1 MTKDRVRVSPNK
13 EIGVLPPGPI
23 NNNNLF
29 IIVKSQDAQLN
40 QSDISLTSPKVI
52 KTRKLRG
59 DLTLNEDYRGVNK
72 DVWQLLNKIYGGGPI
87 IVRKRLDIYSK
98 DMITFYKT
106 QVHIERRMLKQQVD
120 KEEEIVV

>member
-1 MTKDRVRVSPNK
+1 MRVSPNK

-29 IIVKSQDAQLN
+29 IIVKSEASHFN
-40 QSDISLTSPKVI
+40 ESDSSLSQHTRPKVI
-52 KTRKLRG
+52 KTQKLRG

-72 DVWQLLNKIYGGGPI
+72 DVWLLLNKIYGGGPI

-98 DMITFYKT
+98 DMINFFDT
-106 QVHIERRMLKQQVD
+106 QVRNDRRMH
-120 KEEEIVV
+120 